1 MSEQKF
7 ATTLDD
13 AYSNFEV
20 ETPVPSASSFY
31 VARKGKGISKLKR
44 RLAHPSTGIVPRYF
58 FSGHTGCGKSTEL
71 LQLLA
76 DPAIMEKY
84 WALRFSIYDYFP
96 SHAID
101 YKDLLFF
108 LAIQLF
114 KNYQENGNGK
124 IKKEKQLLKEI
135 EKWQG
140 DITKEIITQEKDR
153 TGMALEAK
161 INAVFAEVV
170 SKFSVEPHTRVIV
183 RQVIDMNIND
193 LIGIINTLGSSIQA
207 GENKPVL
214 VLVDDLDKLSLSSSR
229 QLFIEEGRT
238 LLKINLPIVYTVS
251 SALFYDP
258 SFPTSKIKNIFL
270 PNITLHEEGRPDGR
284 VAEGYVLLKNFVHA
298 RMDAKLISE
307 DALDLAIKMSGGVFR
322 ELVRIMQEAID
333 YAQGE
338 EHARVEVEDVEQSVT
353 DIRNMYWRILT
364 KKQVEILE
372 SVRAGE
378 SRHDPEEMAVLLKM
392 LAVLEYNGR
401 GTWFDVH
408 PALYKLLDEFKKEEA
423 LRQSRAS

>member
-1 MSEQKF
+1 MSKQKF

-13 AYSNFEV
+13 AYFNFEV
-20 ETPVPSASSFY
+20 EKPVPPSSSFY

-44 RLAHPSTGIVPRYF
+44 RLAHPSDANVPRYF

-71 LQLLA
+71 LQLLT
-76 DPAIMEKY
+76 DDVITTKY
-84 WALRFSIYDYFP
+84 WVLRFSIYDYFP

-108 LAIQLF
+108 LAMQLF
-114 KNYQENGNGK
+114 TTYQQKGQGK
-124 IKKEKQLLKEI
+124 IKKENQLLKEI
-135 EKWQG
+135 ERWQG
-140 DITKEIITQEKDR
+140 SITKEIITQKKDR
-153 TGMALEAK
+153 TGMELEAK

-183 RQVIDMNIND
+183 RQTIDLNINE
-193 LIGIINTLGSSIQA
+193 LINIINTLGTTIQA
-207 GENKPVL
+207 GEGKPVL

-229 QLFIEEGRT
+229 DLFIEEGRT
-238 LLKINLPIVYTVS
+238 LLKIDLPIVYTVS

-258 SFPTSKIKNIFL
+258 AFPTSTIKNIFL
-270 PNITLHEEGRPDGR
+270 PNITLHEEGIPDSR
-284 VAEGYVLLKNFVHA
+284 VSEGYLLLKNFVHA
-298 RMDAKLISE
+298 RMDAKLISN
-307 DALDLAIKMSGGVFR
+307 DALEYAIAMSGGVFR

-338 EHARVEVEDVEQSVT
+338 EHAQVELDDVEQSVT

-364 KKQVEILE
+364 QEQVDILE
-372 SVRAGE
+372 SVRAGD
-378 SRHDPEEMAVLLKM
+378 SRHEPGEMAVLLKM
-392 LAVLEYNGR
+392 LAVLEYNGS

-408 PALYKLLDEFKKEEA
+408 PALHKLLDEFRQEKA
-423 LRQSRAS
+423 LRESRES